1 MRYILVALCIW
12 SSISVFTY
20 TEIFPPTNK
29 TPFSAEIQQIM
40 ENYADFWNDGAL
52 L

>member
-1 MRYILVALCIW
+1 MRYFLVALCIW

-20 TEIFPPTNK
+20 TEIFP
-29 TPFSAEIQQIM
+29 EINETAVSSRIRRIV
-40 ENYADFWNDGAL
+40 ENYTDFWGDGAL